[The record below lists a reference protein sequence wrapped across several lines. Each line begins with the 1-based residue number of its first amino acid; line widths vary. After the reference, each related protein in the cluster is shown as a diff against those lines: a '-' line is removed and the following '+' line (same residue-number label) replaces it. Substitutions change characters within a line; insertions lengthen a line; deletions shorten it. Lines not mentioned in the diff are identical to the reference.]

1 MLTKMF
7 GANTALQTGD
17 SVTYKINM
25 SDGGSTGFSVYDTA
39 GCTATVN
46 GNQITM
52 KITGEYRSAEMVIK
66 TIDSNGNEKKIS
78 IVYSYI
84 VQYDGD
90 ITKSNWRMED
100 LLHDYARIK
109 YGIAYDN
116 QIKFDEGYTSD
127 RANDPSITKNHGSE
141 GTLDDYFVKSD
152 KSDWVEYAMWLIG
165 EYKKIGIKSMYC
177 KVTNSAFGALASK
190 N

>member
-25 SDGGSTGFSVYDTA
+25 SDGGSKGFSVYDTA

-66 TIDSNGNEKKIS
+66 TVDNNGNEKKIS
-78 IVYSYI
+78 IVYSYV

-90 ITKSNWRMED
+90 ITKVNWRMED
-100 LLHDYARIK
+100 LFKDYARIK

-127 RANDPSITKNHGSE
+127 RANDPSITGNHSSD
-141 GTLDDYFVKSD
+141 GTFDDYFVKSD

-165 EYKKIGIKSMYC
+165 EYKKIGIKYMYC
-177 KVTNSAFGALASK
+177 QITNSAFGALASK

>member
-7 GANTALQTGD
+7 GENTALQTGD

-25 SDGGSTGFSVYDTA
+25 SDGGSKGFSIYGTA

-46 GNQITM
+46 GNKITM
-52 KITGEYRSAEMVIK
+52 KITGEYRNANMTIK
-66 TIDSNGNEKKIS
+66 TVDSNGNEKKITIS
-78 IVYSYI
+78 YSYI

-90 ITKSNWRMED
+90 ITKVNWRMED
-100 LLHDYARIK
+100 LFKDYARIK
-109 YGIAYDN
+109 YGIAYNN
-116 QIKFDEGYTSD
+116 QISLEESYTSD
-127 RANDPSITKNHGSE
+127 RANDPSITGAHGG
-141 GTLDDYFVKSD
+141 GTFDDYFVKSE

-165 EYKKIGIKSMYC
+165 QYSKIGIKEMAC
-177 KVTNSAFGALASK
+177 IVTNNYFGAIASK